1 MTKYLTATLVA
12 LVVSMQ
18 AFAGTFVVPPNATI
32 SGNPDG
38 TVTWAGVAL
47 SKIVHFKDVNAA
59 PVEHNVNGMSG
70 SFKLKDVAA
79 NGGRFQVRDGNGN
92 WAWLTPQ
99 GTRFNLV
106 GVHLDCSNHD
116 GCAMEVNGTGPKSPP
131 VAHHQG
137 GVYQGYQPA
146 QQLGSTNQSVGVNT
160 TQMTAAPIGGAVVTP
175 VTMVPS
181 PAMVGGTQSANYQRI
196 GDRLVPIAAE
206 TRTWA
211 PAQKASAEAKKAGVT
226 KPAAKAPTVAK
237 AEQCVPGK
245 KFTMNGKEYLCAVL
259 ATEPVT
265 PPVAPT
271 AVPAPAAPP
280 AATAPAAP
288 AAKKG

>member
-1 MTKYLTATLVA
+1 MTKFFTATLVA
-12 LVVSMQ
+12 LAVSAS

-32 SGNPDG
+32 TGSSDG
-38 TVTWAGVAL
+38 TVSWSGVEL
-47 SKIVHFKDVNAA
+47 GSVVHFRDVNAP
-59 PVEHNVNGMSG
+59 PVEHKVKGSSG
-70 SFKLKDVAA
+70 SVKLQDVAA
-79 NGGRFQVRDGNGN
+79 NGGRFQVRDVNGN

-99 GTRFNLV
+99 GTRFALA
-106 GVHLDCSNHD
+106 GTHLDCANHD
-116 GCAMEVNGTGPKSPP
+116 GCALEVNGTGPKSPP

-146 QQLGSTNQSVGVNT
+146 QQLVSTDQRVGVNT

-181 PAMVGGTQSANYQRI
+181 PTMVAGTQSANYQRI